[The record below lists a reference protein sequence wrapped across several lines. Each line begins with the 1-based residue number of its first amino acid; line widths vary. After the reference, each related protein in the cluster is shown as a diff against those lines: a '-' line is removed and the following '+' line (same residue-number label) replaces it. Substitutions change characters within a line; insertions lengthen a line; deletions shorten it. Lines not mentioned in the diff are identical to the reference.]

1 MIARIFYDEDYTI
14 LFLDDEK
21 MLEGEC
27 LEDPAALLNLLIDKK
42 LTAVYEYIA
51 FDDDKH
57 VFKKCE
63 SLHDYINCSIPLPI

>member
-27 LEDPAALLNLLIDKK
+27 LEDPVVLLNLLIDKK
-42 LTAVYEYIA
+42 LTDVFEYFAV
-51 FDDDKH
+51 DDDDYSYA
-57 VFKKCE
+57 KCK
-63 SLHDYINCSIPLPI
+63 SIHDYINCSIPLPI